1 MLGGKIFIYY
11 ISNIFIF
18 DFKISFEL
26 DLWLLI
32 NTTSIIVNFGGA
44 ATKTPVPRNF
54 GTSRRPMGY
63 SRYLTFGFCWF
74 ARVRVEVPKST

>member
-32 NTTSIIVNFGGA
+32 NTSIIVNFGGA
-44 ATKTPVPRNF
+44 A
-54 GTSRRPMGY
+54 
-63 SRYLTFGFCWF
+63 
-74 ARVRVEVPKST
+74 

>member
-63 SRYLTFGFCWF
+63 F
-74 ARVRVEVPKST
+74 ACRRITMKSCLLS